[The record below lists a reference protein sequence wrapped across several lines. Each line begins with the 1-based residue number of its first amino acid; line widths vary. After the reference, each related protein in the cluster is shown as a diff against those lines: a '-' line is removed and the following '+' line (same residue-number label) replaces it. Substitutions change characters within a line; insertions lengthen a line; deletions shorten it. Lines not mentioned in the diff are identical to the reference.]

1 VDVLLV
7 TPKRAIVTGSNRQNR
22 AARLDQAWMAAVV
35 LLCLALLVPPF
46 VTEVPPLGD
55 YPNHLARAFVLSR
68 LPGDPVL
75 ARMYAARWSIIPNLG
90 LDVVMP
96 PLMRFLPVYWVGRV
110 VIGAAAVLPVLGS
123 IAYQRALTGARGES
137 WWSLGAGLTLYGGCL
152 VYGFLNFT
160 LALGLALLL
169 AAGWLAWRETRPVRT
184 IALAAAGALVLFAC
198 HLMGLV
204 FFGLL
209 IGSAELAHL
218 RASRPAE
225 ALRRG
230 AVLALV
236 IAAPAVLYA
245 ISALAGLGGDAIWMS
260 PEQKFHQLATAFDG
274 YNGWLDAASAA
285 LAFGVPAI
293 ALLLRRGRFPKP
305 AAIAVLLLAGVY
317 ALAPYSWKGT
327 YQLDTRLAVMLAF
340 MMFAGFVPVGWPRWT
355 RIGAASVIAGLFVV
369 RLAVLITGWHAQTAV
384 LASLRTAMAP
394 LRPGQIVMVAE
405 ASPAEAPAY
414 WDADPHWL
422 RLSDGITLSANL
434 GALVLIEHR
443 AWWPFEFDNDSQQ
456 PIRTRL
462 PYDALALRAA
472 ELPDRTRLLTM
483 DLCGYD
489 DVLVTNAEA
498 VPPLP
503 AERFRRLAG
512 SGFAVLYAVTV
523 CKPT

>member
-1 VDVLLV
+1 
-7 TPKRAIVTGSNRQNR
+7 
-22 AARLDQAWMAAVV
+22 MAAVV
-35 LLCLALLVPPF
+35 LLCLALLAPLF

-68 LPGDPVL
+68 LPGDAVL

-96 PLMRFLPVYWVGRV
+96 PLMRFLPVYWVGRM
-110 VIGAAAVLPVLGS
+110 VIGAAAVLPVLGT
-123 IAYQRALTGARGES
+123 IAYQRALTGSRAGS

-169 AAGWLAWRETRPVRT
+169 TAAWLAWRETRPLRA
-184 IALAAAGALVLFAC
+184 IALAVIGALVLFAC

-209 IGSAELAHL
+209 IGSAELAQMH
-218 RASRPAE
+218 ASRPVD

-245 ISALAGLGGDAIWMS
+245 ISALSGLGGDAIWMT
-260 PEQKFHQLATAFDG
+260 PDQKFHQLATAFDG
-274 YNGWLDAASAA
+274 YNGWLDGTSTA
-285 LAFGVPAI
+285 LAFGVPVI
-293 ALLLRRGRFPKP
+293 ALPLRRGRFPKP
-305 AAIAVLLLAGVY
+305 AAIAVVLLAGIY

-340 MMFAGFVPVGWPRWT
+340 MMFAGFVPAGWPRWARFGMVT
-355 RIGAASVIAGLFVV
+355 AIAALFLV

-384 LASLRTAMAP
+384 VASLRTAMAP
-394 LRPGQIVMVAE
+394 LQPGQTVMVAE
-405 ASPAEAPAY
+405 ASPAEAPVY

-456 PIRTRL
+456 PIRTL
-462 PYDALALRAA
+462 QPYDALALRAV
-472 ELPDRTRLLTM
+472 ELPDRTHLLTM

-489 DVLVTNAEA
+489 AVLLNNAEA

-503 AERFRRLAG
+503 ADRFHRLAG

-523 CKPT
+523 CKPS

>member
-1 VDVLLV
+1 
-7 TPKRAIVTGSNRQNR
+7 
-22 AARLDQAWMAAVV
+22 MAAVV
-35 LLCLALLVPPF
+35 LLCLALAVPLLF
-46 VTEVPPLGD
+46 TEVPPLGD
-55 YPNHLARAFVLSR
+55 YPNHLARAFVLSV
-68 LPGDPVL
+68 LPDDPVL
-75 ARMYAARWSIIPNLG
+75 ARMYAAHWSVIPDLG

-96 PLMRFLPVYWVGRV
+96 PLMRFLPVYWVGRMV
-110 VIGAAAVLPVLGS
+110 VGAAAILPVLGS
-123 IAYQRALTGARGES
+123 VAYQRALSGSRDGS

-169 AAGWLAWRETRPVRT
+169 AATWQAWRETRPVRT
-184 IALAAAGALVLFAC
+184 IALGIVGALVLFAC

-218 RASRPAE
+218 RASRPVD

-236 IAAPAVLYA
+236 IAAPAGLYA
-245 ISALAGLGGDAIWMS
+245 ISALSGLGGDATWLS
-260 PEQKFHQLATAFDG
+260 PSQKVRQLATAFDG

-285 LAFGVPAI
+285 VAFGVPAI
-293 ALLLRRGRFPKP
+293 ALLLRRGRFPRP
-305 AAIAVLLLAGVY
+305 AAIAVGLLAGVY
-317 ALAPYSWKGT
+317 ALAPYSWKET
-327 YQLDTRLAVMLAF
+327 FQLDTRLAVMLAF
-340 MMFAGFVPVGWPRWT
+340 MMFAGFVPAGWPRWA
-355 RIGAASVIAGLFVV
+355 RAGAGIVIAGLFLA

-394 LRPGQIVMVAE
+394 LRPGQTVMVAE
-405 ASPAEAPAY
+405 ASPAEAPTY
-414 WDADPHWL
+414 WAADPHWL
-422 RLSDGITLSANL
+422 RLSNGITLSANL

-456 PIRTRL
+456 PIRTL
-462 PYDALALRAA
+462 PPFDALALRAV

-489 DVLVTNAEA
+489 DVLITNAEA

-503 AERFRRLAG
+503 AGRFRRLAG
-512 SGFAVLYAVTV
+512 SGFAVLYAVTA